1 MWDKISQ
8 VALNKDCHF
17 GLWGFSV
24 SNSGHD
30 KMKLHESSMTK
41 TKTSV
46 GSLYRAGG
54 NTWV

>member
-24 SNSGHD
+24 SDSGHD
-30 KMKLHESSMTK
+30 KMKLQESSMTK

-46 GSLYRAGG
+46 GSPYGAGG
-54 NTWV
+54 NAWV